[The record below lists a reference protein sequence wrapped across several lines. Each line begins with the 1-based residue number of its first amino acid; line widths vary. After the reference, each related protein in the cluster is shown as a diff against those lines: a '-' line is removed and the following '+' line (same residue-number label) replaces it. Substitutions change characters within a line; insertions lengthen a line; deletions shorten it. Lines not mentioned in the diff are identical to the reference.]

1 MVVPGGGHVS
11 PMMVGRRRS
20 VRSPIVWGDMVT
32 IVLGKH
38 GVQIQ
43 LACFFSFTPFEVK
56 LVQNKCKSSLNTD
69 VTFRTDRKN
78 MNTHTSQNIYQDSFQ
93 LGGPISTRKRKNKL
107 CLKSYPF
114 IKKSMS
120 LHQVNL

>member
-1 MVVPGGGHVS
+1 MRP
-11 PMMVGRRRS
+11 
-20 VRSPIVWGDMVT
+20 PIVWGDMVT

-38 GVQIQ
+38 GVKIQ

-78 MNTHTSQNIYQDSFQ
+78 MNHTQVK
-93 LGGPISTRKRKNKL
+93 ISTRVL
-107 CLKSYPF
+107 S
-114 IKKSMS
+114 
-120 LHQVNL
+120 NLEVQFPRENGKQIVS

>member
-11 PMMVGRRRS
+11 PMMVGRRGSMRP
-20 VRSPIVWGDMVT
+20 PIVWGDMVT

-38 GVQIQ
+38 GVKIQ

-69 VTFRTDRKN
+69 VTFRPDRKN
-78 MNTHTSQNIYQDSFQ
+78 MNHTQVK
-93 LGGPISTRKRKNKL
+93 ISTRIL
-107 CLKSYPF
+107 S
-114 IKKSMS
+114 
-120 LHQVNL
+120 NLRSNFHEKTEK

>member
-1 MVVPGGGHVS
+1 M
-11 PMMVGRRRS
+11 
-20 VRSPIVWGDMVT
+20 RSPIVWGDMVT

-78 MNTHTSQNIYQDSFQ
+78 MNHTQVK
-93 LGGPISTRKRKNKL
+93 ISTRIL
-107 CLKSYPF
+107 S
-114 IKKSMS
+114 
-120 LHQVNL
+120 NLRSNFHEKTEK